1 VNSELEDLRRR
12 LSRTEQQ
19 VELLETTL
27 RSRNDET
34 LRTNRTLRS
43 AREFLR
49 AVYRAMPGALLF
61 IDETG
66 VIFDANDT
74 LLAMVGRRPEE
85 VIGSE
90 ATSWFVDLP
99 DLRAALDGSAFES
112 TERHLRTRDGE
123 LPVLVSATVVQV
135 PAERKRAIVCI
146 ATDLSDRKRMEADL
160 RQAHKL
166 ESVGRLAA
174 GVAHEINTPMQFVT
188 DSVCFAREALDELL
202 ANPDAETVADVSS
215 ALTQAVSGLSRI
227 AEIVKSMRVFA
238 HPGRVKTTV
247 DLDRAIR
254 SALVVAAGEYKLV
267 ADVVLE
273 IDELPPVIGYAGDLN
288 QALLNLMINAGQ
300 AIAEV
305 VSRDQTRGT
314 LRVSARRAG
323 DDVEIAIA
331 DTGPGIP
338 EAIRERI
345 FDPFFTTKEVGHGTG
360 QGLTVVHAVVV
371 ELHGGSIA
379 VETEVGKGSTFIIR
393 IPISG
398 VGAS

>member
-1 VNSELEDLRRR
+1 
-12 LSRTEQQ
+12 
-19 VELLETTL
+19 
-27 RSRNDET
+27 
-34 LRTNRTLRS
+34 
-43 AREFLR
+43 
-49 AVYRAMPGALLF
+49 
-61 IDETG
+61 
-66 VIFDANDT
+66 
-74 LLAMVGRRPEE
+74 
-85 VIGSE
+85 
-90 ATSWFVDLP
+90 
-99 DLRAALDGSAFES
+99 
-112 TERHLRTRDGE
+112 
-123 LPVLVSATVVQV
+123 
-135 PAERKRAIVCI
+135 
-146 ATDLSDRKRMEADL
+146 
-160 RQAHKL
+160 
-166 ESVGRLAA
+166 
-174 GVAHEINTPMQFVT
+174 
-188 DSVCFAREALDELL
+188 VCFAREALDELL

-379 VETEVGKGSTFIIR
+379 VETEVGSGSTFIIR